1 VNLGDCRP
9 NGGPTV
15 NTKAIDNGQPDV
27 LPLADMTSGQ
37 LARRAKVI
45 EAVID
50 VITDVG
56 ADAVQMRDVAQRS
69 GVALA
74 TVYRYFRSKE
84 HLLAAALEDWQKR
97 LTRRI
102 LAARSSTD
110 EGPLPGVLDYLRRA
124 QRAFYRNPEMT
135 ALMLQ
140 TMASTDSEARAAI
153 DQMNGTNIEMFDRL
167 LQGVADEKIPN
178 VTFGVN
184 AALSSALAGVLAGML
199 TLDESLDRV
208 EWVARTLLDAT
219 SQGKR

>member
-1 VNLGDCRP
+1 
-9 NGGPTV
+9 
-15 NTKAIDNGQPDV
+15 
-27 LPLADMTSGQ
+27 
-37 LARRAKVI
+37 
-45 EAVID
+45 
-50 VITDVG
+50 
-56 ADAVQMRDVAQRS
+56 
-69 GVALA
+69 
-74 TVYRYFRSKE
+74 
-84 HLLAAALEDWQKR
+84 
-97 LTRRI
+97 
-102 LAARSSTD
+102 
-110 EGPLPGVLDYLRRA
+110 
-124 QRAFYRNPEMT
+124 MT